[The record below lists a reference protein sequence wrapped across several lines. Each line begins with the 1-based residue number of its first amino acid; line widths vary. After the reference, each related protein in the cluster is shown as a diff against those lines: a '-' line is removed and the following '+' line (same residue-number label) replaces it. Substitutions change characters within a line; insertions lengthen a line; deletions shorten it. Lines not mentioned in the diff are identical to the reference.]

1 MSRFKNTW
9 SLMKS
14 SLRVLR
20 QEKKLLIFPVL
31 SGLASLIV
39 IISFIT
45 PVWLTGQFEALHT
58 YFEESTAGALSVVFL
73 FYFVNY
79 FFILFF
85 NSAAVVSAIH
95 VMKGGNPSLTKAM
108 KLVWSRKSALFGWTF
123 IAASVGLL
131 LNTLENQSDK
141 FGKILTGFLGLSWTV
156 ISFLVL
162 PVLIIEKKGPIES
175 LKESVKMLKD
185 SWGEQLIGHF
195 SFGLVFFFLALGVS
209 IVVFPLFLL
218 GPVFVVIGI
227 VLAFIS
233 LIMLSILQ
241 WILQSIFMGAV
252 YIFVREKSL
261 PSGFSEYQIDCAMK

>member
-14 SLRVLR
+14 SLRVLQ

-31 SGLASLIV
+31 SGVASLIV

-45 PVWLTGQFEALHT
+45 PVWITGQWEALNSL
-58 YFEESTAGALSVVFL
+58 FEEYTAGTFAIIFL

-95 VMKGGNPSLTKAM
+95 VMKGGKPSLVKAM
-108 KLVWSRKSALFGWTF
+108 KLVWTRKTALFGWTF

-141 FGKILTGFLGLSWTV
+141 FGKLLTGFLGLSWTV

-175 LKESVKMLKD
+175 LKESTRMLKE

-195 SFGLVFFFLALGVS
+195 SFGLVFFLLALGIA
-209 IVVFPLFLL
+209 IVVFPLFFL

-227 VLAFIS
+227 VLAVLSFIM
-233 LIMLSILQ
+233 ISILQ
-241 WILQSIFMGAV
+241 WILQSIFMGAI
-252 YIFVREKSL
+252 YIYVREKSL
-261 PSGFSEYQIDCAMK
+261 PSGFSENQIDCAMK

>member
-14 SLRVLR
+14 SLQVLL
-20 QEKKLLIFPVL
+20 QEKKLLIFPAL

-39 IISFIT
+39 IISFFT
-45 PVWLTGQFEALHT
+45 PVWITGQFEALNSL
-58 YFEESTAGALSVVFL
+58 FEEYTIGTFAVVFL

-85 NSAAVVSAIH
+85 NSAAVISAIY
-95 VMKGGNPSLTKAM
+95 VMKGGSPSIVKAM
-108 KLVWSRKSALFGWTF
+108 KLVWTRKAALLGWTF

-131 LNTLENQSDK
+131 LNTIENQSDK

-175 LKESVKMLKD
+175 LKESIKMLKD

-195 SFGLVFFFLALGVS
+195 SFGLVFFFLALGIS
-209 IVVFPLFLL
+209 IVVFPLFFL